1 MCKNH
6 GKQKFLL
13 LKSAKT
19 APFLQTLALKE
30 NSNKY
35 EQHHLLLS
43 YLLFIHQL
51 WRIIDDSFITKSC
64 LWKSIF
70 TYN

>member
-19 APFLQTLALKE
+19 APFLQILALKTRA
-30 NSNKY
+30 SV
-35 EQHHLLLS
+35 LS
-43 YLLFIHQL
+43 Y
-51 WRIIDDSFITKSC
+51 TA
-64 LWKSIF
+64 
-70 TYN
+70 